1 MNLSN
6 KAPNP
11 DSKLKTAVILA
22 AGRGTRLEKMTDFIP
37 KCLIEVGGNS
47 LLERMLSQLKAIEI
61 ETVVIVVGYKN
72 EKIIEKIGDEYGK
85 LKIIYVK
92 NEQWET
98 TNNVLSLYLATDYL
112 KESFLLLES
121 DLILDSRALETFKP
135 NNSMAVEKFKNFMDG
150 TVVSLSDF
158 NNVNQIFL
166 KSSIERPTDLSK
178 LYKTVNIYSFN
189 GSDFQNFI
197 VPILKELLDEGRL
210 DVYYELAF
218 ERALKRGLISFKAI
232 DFKDYKW
239 TEIDDQKDWM
249 RAQKIFLSKEALQ
262 EHIST

>member
-47 LLERMLSQLKAIEI
+47 LLERMLTQLEAIEI
-61 ETVVIVVGYKN
+61 QTVVIVVGYQAD
-72 EKIIEKIGDEYGK
+72 KIIQKIGHTYGD
-85 LKIIYVK
+85 LKIIYVQ

-112 KESFLLLES
+112 KTPFLLLES
-121 DLILDSRALETFKP
+121 DLIFESSALESFTS
-135 NNSMAVEKFKNFMDG
+135 NNSMAVEQFKNFMDG
-150 TVVSLSDF
+150 TVVSLSDL
-158 NNVNQIFL
+158 NNVIQIYL
-166 KSSIERPTDLSK
+166 KSSVDRPTDLGK
-178 LYKTVNIYSFN
+178 LYKTVNIYSFV
-189 GSDFQNFI
+189 GSDFKNFI

-218 ERALKRGLISFKAI
+218 ERALQRGLIKFKAI

-239 TEIDDQKDWM
+239 AEIDDQKDWI
-249 RAQKIFLSKEALQ
+249 RAQNIFSTKEILQ
-262 EHIST
+262 